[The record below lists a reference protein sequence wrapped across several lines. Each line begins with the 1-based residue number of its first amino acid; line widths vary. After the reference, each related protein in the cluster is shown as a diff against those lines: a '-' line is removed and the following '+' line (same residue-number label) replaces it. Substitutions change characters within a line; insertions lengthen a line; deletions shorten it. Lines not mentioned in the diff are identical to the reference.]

1 VIIMWGYDVDIE
13 SRGPSTYTP
22 VHLVNINIQDNLDEA
37 TFGSFLFCELCEML
51 SQAEDLD
58 NEFELI
64 LQEFEIKHSSKA
76 ILHSVLFCWLLFVLL
91 ICQLYFL
98 YVIQFSLYPS
108 IVYKI
113 L

>member
-1 VIIMWGYDVDIE
+1 MLDRNRRLKPSPERFQGISDRFDIIFTVEERIFDAVYEDIE

-76 ILHSVLFCWLLFVLL
+76 ILHSVLFC
-91 ICQLYFL
+91 
-98 YVIQFSLYPS
+98 
-108 IVYKI
+108 
-113 L
+113 